1 MIRVIDTMK
10 IEDVYNFSITTVR
23 ELRSYILNKIFSDY
37 GITEK
42 TDYFDLVTDVD
53 KDIERM
59 ITQKIREKFPHH
71 SIVGEE
77 GTGIKNGKNL
87 WLIDPIDGTLNFI
100 HQKRNFVISLAY
112 YEDGVGKVGC
122 IYDVIHDE
130 LYTAIRGNGC
140 FFNNKKVEP
149 LKEKPLK
156 ESLIAMNHR
165 LFLDLIERDKE
176 MTKDLLSNIRGIRSY
191 GCAALE
197 IAYVATGRLDA
208 YITPNLSP
216 WDFAA
221 GNILIEEVG
230 GKVSTIEKMD
240 IDINNKSSFI
250 ASNKSIYNSLL
261 SYF

>member
-1 MIRVIDTMK
+1 MK
-10 IEDVYNFSITTVR
+10 LDDIYKFTINTVR
-23 ELRSYILNKIFSDY
+23 ELRSHILNKIFSEY
-37 GITEK
+37 TITEK
-42 TDYFDLVTDVD
+42 SGYFDLVTDVD
-53 KDIERM
+53 REIEAM
-59 ITQKIREKFPHH
+59 ITQKIREKFPQH

-112 YEDGVGKVGC
+112 YEDGIGKVGC

-130 LYTAIRGNGC
+130 LYTAIRGRGC
-140 FFNNKKVEP
+140 FFNEKKIEP
-149 LKEKPLK
+149 LKDKPLK
-156 ESLIAMNHR
+156 ESIIAMNHR
-165 LFLDLIERDKE
+165 LFLDLIERNKE
-176 MTKDLLSNIRGIRSY
+176 KTKELLNNIRGIRSY

-197 IAYVATGRLDA
+197 MAYVATGRLDA

-230 GKVSTIEKMD
+230 GKISTIEKL
-240 IDINNKSSFI
+240 DININTNSSYF